1 MSHLCRVARKFPLG
15 PHKNVY
21 VSSISLY
28 RDFSAATLDTN
39 THTATNAN
47 ATYDQETG
55 YVSVVDETGA
65 TTPKFQTVIGLEI
78 HAQLQIPTKLFSSPL
93 SNHFQQQLP
102 STISEHKGANGHVSL
117 FDLAIPG
124 SLPILSGEAVRA
136 AVISSH
142 ALSCTIHPVSR
153 FERKHYTYADLP
165 LGYQMTQQRWPIAS
179 DGTLRCRYA
188 WNPHQKRAKQKKKKK
203 TKQQA
208 FGDKFFEIGIE
219 RIQIEQDTGKT
230 TTLKTKDVNG
240 REHTQSLID
249 YNRAGCALIEIVFR
263 PDIRSA
269 SQAASAVLTL
279 RQLLSHIGTCD
290 GNMHTGSLRCDL
302 NVSLAPV
309 VDDDDD
315 GSPSVHAGNRYE
327 MDGDG
332 DAANK
337 DNPFGKYLPPNTG
350 NRVEV
355 KNLNSVRQVI
365 LATEYEAL
373 RQTRLLQQGVTIPQE
388 TRTFNAPN
396 GCTVT
401 LRSKEDA
408 IDYRFMPEPDVPPVI
423 LNRDS
428 LAGKSLP
435 ELLGTLPELP
445 EAAVSRLMIEYTLD
459 EDSAL
464 VIVSDGTPA
473 IDYFERAVRCA
484 EAELQ
489 SSVTANNT
497 VVVPLNRSKIAPVVS
512 NGFATT
518 SDGTPAIGYFERAVR
533 CAEAE
538 LQSSTTSDTVDTA
551 PPKRS
556 KVAPVVSKWLCN
568 DLFGMVKKQQPSS
581 ANPNDP
587 TGASGMDQ
595 QSIQAISIADST
607 VSPEQLGSLV
617 SMILSNTISTR
628 AGKNILSLM
637 FDDNDTVGSAAKSL
651 SPRDIAD
658 ANGWKLV
665 TDQIVLRNICE
676 TVMRDPQNTKQ
687 LTQYRQGKMKK
698 HRIVKYLLGK
708 AMSESQGNAQPMLLE
723 EILTDVL
730 G

>member
-1 MSHLCRVARKFPLG
+1 
-15 PHKNVY
+15 
-21 VSSISLY
+21 
-28 RDFSAATLDTN
+28 
-39 THTATNAN
+39 
-47 ATYDQETG
+47 
-55 YVSVVDETGA
+55 
-65 TTPKFQTVIGLEI
+65 
-78 HAQLQIPTKLFSSPL
+78 
-93 SNHFQQQLP
+93 
-102 STISEHKGANGHVSL
+102 
-117 FDLAIPG
+117 
-124 SLPILSGEAVRA
+124 
-136 AVISSH
+136 
-142 ALSCTIHPVSR
+142 
-153 FERKHYTYADLP
+153 
-165 LGYQMTQQRWPIAS
+165 
-179 DGTLRCRYA
+179 
-188 WNPHQKRAKQKKKKK
+188 
-203 TKQQA
+203 
-208 FGDKFFEIGIE
+208 
-219 RIQIEQDTGKT
+219 
-230 TTLKTKDVNG
+230 
-240 REHTQSLID
+240 
-249 YNRAGCALIEIVFR
+249 
-263 PDIRSA
+263 
-269 SQAASAVLTL
+269 
-279 RQLLSHIGTCD
+279 
-290 GNMHTGSLRCDL
+290 MHTGSLRCDL

-473 IDYFERAVRCA
+473 I
-484 EAELQ
+484 
-489 SSVTANNT
+489 
-497 VVVPLNRSKIAPVVS
+497 
-512 NGFATT
+512 
-518 SDGTPAIGYFERAVR
+518 GYFERAVR

-637 FDDNDTVGSAAKSL
+637 FDNPPGSDAQKT
-651 SPRDIAD
+651 PRAIAD
-658 ANGWKLV
+658 ANGWKLI
-665 TDQIVLRNICE
+665 TDKIVLRNICE

>member
-1 MSHLCRVARKFPLG
+1 
-15 PHKNVY
+15 
-21 VSSISLY
+21 
-28 RDFSAATLDTN
+28 
-39 THTATNAN
+39 
-47 ATYDQETG
+47 
-55 YVSVVDETGA
+55 
-65 TTPKFQTVIGLEI
+65 
-78 HAQLQIPTKLFSSPL
+78 
-93 SNHFQQQLP
+93 
-102 STISEHKGANGHVSL
+102 
-117 FDLAIPG
+117 
-124 SLPILSGEAVRA
+124 
-136 AVISSH
+136 
-142 ALSCTIHPVSR
+142 
-153 FERKHYTYADLP
+153 
-165 LGYQMTQQRWPIAS
+165 
-179 DGTLRCRYA
+179 
-188 WNPHQKRAKQKKKKK
+188 
-203 TKQQA
+203 
-208 FGDKFFEIGIE
+208 
-219 RIQIEQDTGKT
+219 
-230 TTLKTKDVNG
+230 
-240 REHTQSLID
+240 
-249 YNRAGCALIEIVFR
+249 
-263 PDIRSA
+263 
-269 SQAASAVLTL
+269 
-279 RQLLSHIGTCD
+279 
-290 GNMHTGSLRCDL
+290 MHTGSLRCDL

-473 IDYFERAVRCA
+473 I
-484 EAELQ
+484 
-489 SSVTANNT
+489 
-497 VVVPLNRSKIAPVVS
+497 
-512 NGFATT
+512 
-518 SDGTPAIGYFERAVR
+518 GYFERAVR

-568 DLFGMVKKQQPSS
+568 DLFGMVKKRQPSATAS
-581 ANPNDP
+581 DP
-587 TGASGMDQ
+587 TGASGVDQ
-595 QSIQAISIADST
+595 QSTAFSIADST

-658 ANGWKLV
+658 ANGWKLI
-665 TDQIVLRNICE
+665 TDKIVLRNICE

>member
-1 MSHLCRVARKFPLG
+1 
-15 PHKNVY
+15 
-21 VSSISLY
+21 
-28 RDFSAATLDTN
+28 
-39 THTATNAN
+39 
-47 ATYDQETG
+47 
-55 YVSVVDETGA
+55 
-65 TTPKFQTVIGLEI
+65 
-78 HAQLQIPTKLFSSPL
+78 
-93 SNHFQQQLP
+93 
-102 STISEHKGANGHVSL
+102 
-117 FDLAIPG
+117 
-124 SLPILSGEAVRA
+124 
-136 AVISSH
+136 
-142 ALSCTIHPVSR
+142 
-153 FERKHYTYADLP
+153 
-165 LGYQMTQQRWPIAS
+165 
-179 DGTLRCRYA
+179 
-188 WNPHQKRAKQKKKKK
+188 
-203 TKQQA
+203 
-208 FGDKFFEIGIE
+208 
-219 RIQIEQDTGKT
+219 
-230 TTLKTKDVNG
+230 
-240 REHTQSLID
+240 
-249 YNRAGCALIEIVFR
+249 
-263 PDIRSA
+263 
-269 SQAASAVLTL
+269 
-279 RQLLSHIGTCD
+279 
-290 GNMHTGSLRCDL
+290 MHTGSLRCDL

-473 IDYFERAVRCA
+473 IDYFERAVWCA
-484 EAELQ
+484 EAELR

-497 VVVPLNRSKIAPVVS
+497 VVVPLNRSKI
-512 NGFATT
+512 
-518 SDGTPAIGYFERAVR
+518 
-533 CAEAE
+533 
-538 LQSSTTSDTVDTA
+538 
-551 PPKRS
+551 
-556 KVAPVVSKWLCN
+556 APVVSKWLCN

-658 ANGWKLV
+658 ANGWKLI
-665 TDQIVLRNICE
+665 TDKIVLRNICE